1 MLYATFLLRDKI
13 YLNVYVM
20 NEYKDRDGG
29 NNLTI
34 RIERK
39 QYEENFCEWR
49 LPDVTCIK
57 SFGFSEEDLFGIERY
72 LILNESIIWDDWRE
86 HKCLR

>member
-20 NEYKDRDGG
+20 NEYEDRDGG

-34 RIERK
+34 RIEQK

-72 LILNESIIWDDWRE
+72 LILNESIIWDDWRDY
-86 HKCLR
+86 KCLR